1 MTWKSLKTKGIPWR
15 DYLSKEETAR
25 MKAIEAEEAKLNERL
40 FQLKAERKP
49 MESRARARYE
59 RAEISDGSRPPNGAA
74 NPVAD
79 HGRRGPRGRGEVRG
93 AIT

>member
-59 RAEISDGSRPPNGAA
+59 QAKSLMGADLRTA
-74 NPVAD
+74 PQYRWRITVAV
-79 HGRRGPRGRGEVRG
+79 GARGRG
-93 AIT
+93 

>member
-1 MTWKSLKTKGIPWR
+1 MTWKPCKTKGIPWR

-49 MESRARARYE
+49 MENRARARYE
-59 RAEISDGSRPPNGAA
+59 R
-74 NPVAD
+74 
-79 HGRRGPRGRGEVRG
+79 VREMY
-93 AIT
+93 